1 MLTVTVNLPNEV
13 AEAVNNLRAMDQ
25 SLADYIVECVRQG
38 TLQHEA
44 EQAMHQHLAES
55 SELPMEFWGD
65 VIGTPMEKAS

>member
-1 MLTVTVNLPNEV
+1 MLTVTVHLPNEV

-25 SLADYIVECVRQG
+25 TMADYIVECVRQG

-44 EQAMHQHLAES
+44 EQAMIES

-65 VIGTPMEKAS
+65 AIGTPMEKSA